1 MCYAKAENVGLEK
14 LQWGEH
20 EHLFIEFS
28 GRAYSIVGSLVF
40 PLSVTYI
47 AHTTI
52 EMEEILTSVDEML
65 EGIGEKHH
73 TVRLLMN
80 LHINTGLS
88 LERQ

>member
-1 MCYAKAENVGLEK
+1 MSIYLLSSLEGRRAQSGLSCY
-14 LQWGEH
+14 
-20 EHLFIEFS
+20 
-28 GRAYSIVGSLVF
+28 
-40 PLSVTYI
+40 PLSVTDI

-52 EMEEILTSVDEML
+52 GMEEILTSADEML

-80 LHINTGLS
+80 LRINTRLS